1 MNKVIVIVPHYN
13 HSNTIEHVVQ
23 QVLRQHLPVLIVDDG
38 SAETHVAVLK
48 TLQHTP
54 NVFVH
59 YCPTNGGK
67 GAAMKIGFMKAAEMG
82 FTHGIQVDYLPEP
95 FTSPQNNQNLTSE
108 TNPLRYATSS
118 HSAPSGNQESVGVE
132 TSVTCFHANTSS
144 GAVFN

>member
-23 QVLRQHLPVLIVDDG
+23 QVLKQHLPVLIIDDG
-38 SAETHVAVLK
+38 SAETHVDVLK

-82 FTHGIQVDYLPEP
+82 FTHGIQGCRWAAP
-95 FTSPQNNQNLTSE
+95 
-108 TNPLRYATSS
+108 
-118 HSAPSGNQESVGVE
+118 PSGYGKNVARNAKKSDR
-132 TSVTCFHANTSS
+132 TYLR
-144 GAVFN
+144 